1 MPDAIGEKRGVNI
14 LNSLASVLFFLIGL
28 HLPKA
33 FTLLYVALL
42 VCAIQVRQ
50 SKPPTQAVLPA
61 YWRWSFLGLSLFSI
75 VYLGIMLY
83 WGFAS
88 PQGSGLLDCISA
100 LVLPAAC
107 FWIGLRLPVL
117 GRATTTKLLL
127 AYGLGALLYVVAALF
142 VARHP
147 WWALDQIFPG
157 EISTPWGVPQV
168 VNVRS
173 MEQNGILAL
182 TLLPSALLLAVKPAV
197 PARAGAVVIGG
208 ASLLGLHAVLSLNG
222 RLGFLALALAL
233 LPLFPVAWQSR
244 QHWPKSLTAA
254 GLGGIVLIGAVI
266 GRLPS
271 VQRLLAGG
279 FCDERFGV
287 YSGFLQQLGQGLL
300 GGHRI
305 AFSTFLCDGTSPY
318 GFGGG
323 VGRPLTMVHAVVL
336 DIYNDAGF
344 LPVVFLLSALLP
356 ALASIVRGFW
366 SLSARG
372 MWDWQWSVRWSWFVV
387 LVTQWLFQPLLYGDG
402 LLYYLSF
409 LVLGLLAAEFALV
422 CSKGNVEPL
431 PQSTLSA

>member
-1 MPDAIGEKRGVNI
+1 MI
-14 LNSLASVLFFLIGL
+14 LAAVLFFLVGL

-50 SKPPTQAVLPA
+50 SKPLINAALPA

-88 PQGSGLLDCISA
+88 PVGSGLLDCISA
-100 LVLPAAC
+100 LVLPAGC
-107 FWIGLRLPVL
+107 FWVGLRLPLL

-127 AYGLGALLYVVAALF
+127 AYGLGSLLYVLAALF

-147 WWALDQIFPG
+147 WWALDQIFPA
-157 EISTPWGVPQV
+157 EIITPWGVPKV

-173 MEQNGILAL
+173 IEQNGILAL
-182 TLLPSALLLAVKPAV
+182 ALLPSALLLAVKPAV
-197 PARAGAVVIGG
+197 PARAGSFVIGG
-208 ASLLGLHAVLSLNG
+208 AGLLGLHAVLSLNG
-222 RLGFLALALAL
+222 RLGFLALVLAL
-233 LPLFPVAWQSR
+233 VP
-244 QHWPKSLTAA
+244 
-254 GLGGIVLIGAVI
+254 
-266 GRLPS
+266 
-271 VQRLLAGG
+271 LLAVALHTRQSWSRSLVAATVGG
-279 FCDERFGV
+279 TVLMVTLMGRNPAFQGSLAGNFCDERFGI
-287 YSGFLQQLGQGLL
+287 YPGFLQHLGKGLM
-300 GGHRI
+300 GGHQI
-305 AFSTFLCDGTSPY
+305 AVSSFRCDGKTPFA
-318 GFGGG
+318 FGDGAPG
-323 VGRPLTMVHAVVL
+323 SLTMVHNVVL

-344 LPVVFLLSALLP
+344 LPVLFLLIALVPALL
-356 ALASIVRGFW
+356 AILRGFW
-366 SLSARG
+366 SLSIRG

-387 LVTQWLFQPLLYGDG
+387 LLTQWLFQPLLYGDG

-422 CSKGNVEPL
+422 YRKGNSERL

>member
-75 VYLGIMLY
+75 VNLGIMLY

-88 PQGSGLLDCISA
+88 PQGIGLLDCISA

-233 LPLFPVAWQSR
+233 
-244 QHWPKSLTAA
+244 
-254 GLGGIVLIGAVI
+254 
-266 GRLPS
+266 
-271 VQRLLAGG
+271 
-279 FCDERFGV
+279 
-287 YSGFLQQLGQGLL
+287 
-300 GGHRI
+300 
-305 AFSTFLCDGTSPY
+305 AF
-318 GFGGG
+318 
-323 VGRPLTMVHAVVL
+323 
-336 DIYNDAGF
+336 
-344 LPVVFLLSALLP
+344 
-356 ALASIVRGFW
+356 ALA
-366 SLSARG
+366 
-372 MWDWQWSVRWSWFVV
+372 
-387 LVTQWLFQPLLYGDG
+387 
-402 LLYYLSF
+402 
-409 LVLGLLAAEFALV
+409 FALIPRL
-422 CSKGNVEPL
+422 SWAMSLEAFLSL
-431 PQSTLSA
+431 PTPP

>member
-1 MPDAIGEKRGVNI
+1 MQDAIGEKRGVNI

-50 SKPPTQAVLPA
+50 SKPQAKVALPA

-117 GRATTTKLLL
+117 GRAKTTKLLL
-127 AYGLGALLYVVAALF
+127 AYGLGALLDVVAALF

-182 TLLPSALLLAVKPAV
+182 ALLPSALLLAVKPAV
-197 PARAGAVVIGG
+197 PARAGAVLIGG
-208 ASLLGLHAVLSLNG
+208 ASLVGLHAVLSLNG

-233 LPLFPVAWQSR
+233 LPLFPVAWQLR
-244 QHWPKSLTAA
+244 HHWLKSFTAA
-254 GLGGIVLIGAVI
+254 GLGGIVLMGAVI
-266 GRLPS
+266 GRHPF

-279 FCDERFGV
+279 FCDERFGI

-305 AFSTFLCDGTSPY
+305 SFSTFLCDGTSPF
-318 GFGGG
+318 GFG
-323 VGRPLTMVHAVVL
+323 VGSPLTMVHSVVL

-344 LPVVFLLSALLP
+344 LPVVLLLSALLP

-366 SLSARG
+366 SLSAKG

-387 LVTQWLFQPLLYGDG
+387 LATQWLFQPLLYGDG

-422 CSKGNVEPL
+422 CSKGSAEPL

>member
-1 MPDAIGEKRGVNI
+1 MSI
-14 LNSLASVLFFLIGL
+14 LATVLFFLVGL

-50 SKPPTQAVLPA
+50 SKLLTKVSLPA
-61 YWRWSFLGLSLFSI
+61 YWRWSFLGLSLFGI
-75 VYLGIMLY
+75 VYVAIMLY

-88 PQGSGLLDCISA
+88 PDGRGLLDCISA

-127 AYGLGALLYVVAALF
+127 AYSLGSLLYVVAALL

-147 WWALDQIFPG
+147 WWAFDQIFP
-157 EISTPWGVPQV
+157 SDVPTPWGVPQV

-173 MEQNGILAL
+173 IEQNGILSLA
-182 TLLPSALLLAVKPAV
+182 LLPSALLLAVKPAL
-197 PARAGAVVIGG
+197 PARAGAVVIGVAG
-208 ASLLGLHAVLSLNG
+208 LLGLHAVLSLNG

-233 LPLFPVAWQSR
+233 LPFFPVAWHSR

-266 GRLPS
+266 GRHPS
-271 VQRLLAGG
+271 VQRLLAEG
-279 FCDERFGV
+279 FCDERFGI
-287 YSGFLQQLGQGLL
+287 YSGFLQQLAHGLW

-305 AFSTFLCDGTSPY
+305 SFSTFLCDGTTPY

-344 LPVVFLLSALLP
+344 LPVVLLLSALLP

-372 MWDWQWSVRWSWFVV
+372 AWDWQWSVRWSWFVV
-387 LVTQWLFQPLLYGDG
+387 LLTQWLFQPLLYGDG

-422 CSKGNVEPL
+422 CSKGNSEPQ